1 MEQLYKDFAEDI
13 YSVLST
19 KNVEV
24 YRAAGIILINNLH
37 DEDLAREVIESQ
49 IFFRD
54 FKSQLHRY
62 LNIHRIVWE
71 KIDQI
76 KERGAIKGTE
86 IDALR
91 NELSLYQKRST

>member
-1 MEQLYKDFAEDI
+1 MSPTPRGAKWSNYIKILQEDI

-37 DEDLAREVIESQ
+37 DEDLARSIESQ

-54 FKSQLHRY
+54 LSPNY
-62 LNIHRIVWE
+62 TLNIHRIVWE
-71 KIDQI
+71 DNQI
-76 KERGAIKGTE
+76 KERGASK
-86 IDALR
+86 AQR
-91 NELSLYQKRST
+91 